1 MNVQQFLLHEQC
13 LQICSI
19 FSLYGI
25 KPSTCAFSIA
35 LLKLTQYDSRKI
47 TPPKKINTKI
57 FLHLFS
63 AFLFSFAGSFSQLQ
77 GFSNKN
83 QSTIS
88 QEIIIKNQEM
98 LFIDYGNNFSNTS
111 LMVMQPKLEFS
122 ETPLV
127 LYPINRKYGYFAC
140 TRFWEI
146 ISSMGNTERNILLYN
161 KRKEV
166 YFFTTY
172 SSYQ

>member
-19 FSLYGI
+19 FSLYDI

-83 QSTIS
+83 QSTLS
-88 QEIIIKNQEM
+88 QEIIIKTQEM
-98 LFIDYGNNFSNTS
+98 LFIDYGNNFSNT
-111 LMVMQPKLEFS
+111 LVMVIGKANQYFPSHETKFLFS
-122 ETPLV
+122 CAQLTQSVATLRGRDPG
-127 LYPINRKYGYFAC
+127 K
-140 TRFWEI
+140 
-146 ISSMGNTERNILLYN
+146 
-161 KRKEV
+161 
-166 YFFTTY
+166 
-172 SSYQ
+172 